1 MLNEEER
8 KILLDLARF
17 SIKGDLS
24 KLKSIESVISENLK
38 KPKGVFVT
46 LTENGELRG
55 CIGNIVPVESLY
67 KAVIN
72 CAKDAAYN
80 DWRFP
85 PVREYEID
93 LLKIEIS
100 VLSDLKLLEYS
111 TVDDL
116 LEKLNES
123 LGVVIEKGV
132 NKATFLPQVWED
144 LPRKEDF
151 LSQLCIKA
159 GLSPD
164 EWRNGKL
171 KVSVYTVEKFSEEPG
186 PARNLS

>member
-55 CIGNIVPVESLY
+55 CIGNIVPVEPLY

-171 KVSVYTVEKFSEEPG
+171 KVSVYTVEKFSEE
-186 PARNLS
+186 

>member
-8 KILLDLARF
+8 KILLDLARS

-100 VLSDLKLLEYS
+100 VLSDLKLLKYS

-186 PARNLS
+186 SARNLS

>member
-24 KLKSIESVISENLK
+24 KLKSIESDIPENLK

-55 CIGNIVPVESLY
+55 CIGNIVPVEPLY

-151 LSQLCIKA
+151 LSQLCIKS
-159 GLSPD
+159 GLRPD

-186 PARNLS
+186 SARNLS

>member
-1 MLNEEER
+1 MLNEKER
-8 KILLDLARF
+8 KILLDLARS

-144 LPRKEDF
+144 LPKKEDF

-171 KVSVYTVEKFSEEPG
+171 RVSVYTVEKFGEEPG
-186 PARNLS
+186 SARNLY